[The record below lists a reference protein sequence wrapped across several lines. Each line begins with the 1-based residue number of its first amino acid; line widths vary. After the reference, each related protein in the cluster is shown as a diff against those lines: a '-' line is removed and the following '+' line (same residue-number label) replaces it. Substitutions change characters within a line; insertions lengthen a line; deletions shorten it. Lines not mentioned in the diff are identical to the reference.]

1 MPKNPIRLWSS
12 CVFSIVVKTKE
23 VSKIRKLLR
32 CFEVCFPCCSCEISD
47 NLPLADDCR
56 EVFCTIDIQGCVS
69 RIAETEAAFRAFCVQ
84 KHLAHI
90 EDLDF
95 YLHIEPLQGP
105 DNAGVDWYVGAGS
118 PDLLVSRFLSSVVL
132 LLASCWSSAVLLL
145 SCL

>member
-1 MPKNPIRLWSS
+1 MMPKNPIRLWSS

-95 YLHIEPLQGP
+95 TCTLSLYKVPIMLELIDTSVQGRQIF
-105 DNAGVDWYVGAGS
+105 WS
-118 PDLLVSRFLSSVVL
+118 PGFYP
-132 LLASCWSSAVLLL
+132 AL
-145 SCL
+145 SCY